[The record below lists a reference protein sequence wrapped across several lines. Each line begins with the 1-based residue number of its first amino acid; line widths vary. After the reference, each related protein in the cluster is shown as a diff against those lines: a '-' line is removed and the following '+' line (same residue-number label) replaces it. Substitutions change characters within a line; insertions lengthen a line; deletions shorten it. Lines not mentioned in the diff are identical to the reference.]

1 MDIFGPAWE
10 DYLPKIFADWKD
22 KVSEDDL
29 VLIAGDISWAMTL
42 QNSIPDLELISKNPG
57 KIIIT
62 RGNHDFWWKSISSL
76 RSILPDNMY
85 ALQNDA
91 IKFDNYIICG
101 TRGWTVPENTHQS
114 QEDEKIYKR
123 EVLRLEMS
131 LKSAKKLQENNEK
144 IICMIHFPPFNSKKQ
159 ENEFTRLIKEYN
171 VDAVVYGHLHGTTS
185 RSDRLTYINEIPY
198 YLTSCDQV
206 GNNLVEIF

>member
-57 KIIIT
+57 RIIIT

-101 TRGWTVPENTHQS
+101 TRGWTVPENTHQTA
-114 QEDEKIYKR
+114 EDEKIYKR
-123 EVLRLEMS
+123 EILRLEMS